1 MANATKSEF
10 PLRASEVAAVALA
23 VGMVAVHLAMFA
35 LRPDR
40 WHWSIF
46 LAIPLGLLGADFLS
60 GLIHWAGDTWG
71 DDDSPGIGMRFL
83 RPFRFHHS
91 HPTDLLRSNFFTTNG
106 DTALATLPILGLPFL
121 LPCGSF
127 GAVWLVAVG
136 AFGMWTSQFH
146 RWAHQ
151 KAPPRPV
158 AWLQRRGLILGRDHH
173 LRHHKP
179 PYTRN
184 YCIATGWCDGVLG
197 AIRFFP
203 ALEWPIVAM
212 FGCRPRGEPNG
223 DPTASPR
230 TANHMTVRDFK
241 ETQST
246 GGLSTP
252 NRP

>member
-23 VGMVAVHLAMFA
+23 VGLVAVHLSLLAV
-35 LRPDR
+35 RPDR
-40 WHWSIF
+40 WHGSIL

-91 HPTDLLRSNFFTTNG
+91 HPMDLLRSNFFTTNG
-106 DTALATLPILGLPFL
+106 DTALATLPILALPFL
-121 LPCGSF
+121 MPTGSF
-127 GAVWLVAVG
+127 AATWLVAVG

-158 AWLQRRGLILGRDHH
+158 AWLQRCRLILGRDHH

-179 PYTRN
+179 PFARN
-184 YCIATGWCDGVLG
+184 YCITTGWCDGVLG
-197 AIRFFP
+197 ALRFFA
-203 ALEWPIVAM
+203 ALEWLIGTVC
-212 FGCRPRGEPNG
+212 GCRPSKQRGQ
-223 DPTASPR
+223 SP
-230 TANHMTVRDFK
+230 V
-241 ETQST
+241 
-246 GGLSTP
+246 
-252 NRP
+252 